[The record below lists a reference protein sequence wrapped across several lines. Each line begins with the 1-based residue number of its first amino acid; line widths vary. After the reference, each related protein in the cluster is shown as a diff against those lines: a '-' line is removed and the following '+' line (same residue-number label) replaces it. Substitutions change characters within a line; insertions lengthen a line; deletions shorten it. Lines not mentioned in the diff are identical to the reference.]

1 MATATSEVTVT
12 VSEPYVMVGG
22 GWTGMRPQGL
32 RRDYKATVFG
42 VEIQNTSK
50 TGIERVIRQRVY
62 RETGS
67 HRVTFNFAGA

>member
-1 MATATSEVTVT
+1 MATATTEVTIT
-12 VSEPYVMVGG
+12 VSELYVMVGG

-50 TGIERVIRQRVY
+50 DEIKRVIRQRVY

-67 HRVTFNFAGA
+67 HRVTFNFVGA

>member
-1 MATATSEVTVT
+1 
-12 VSEPYVMVGG
+12 MVGG

-42 VEIQNTSK
+42 IEIQNTSK
-50 TGIERVIRQRVY
+50 TEIERVIRQRIY

-67 HRVTFNFAGA
+67 HRVTFNFVGA

>member
-1 MATATSEVTVT
+1 MVTAITEVTVT

-22 GWTGMRPQGL
+22 GWTGMRPRGL

-50 TGIERVIRQRVY
+50 TEIERVIRQRIY

-67 HRVTFNFAGA
+67 HRVTFNFVGA